1 MPRFALALLC
11 GSIASH
17 SLLTSASYGFQVSAG
32 ASNPPAISAITER
45 VRPFVAGKEVAGAVT
60 LVATPD
66 RIVHLDATGKAD
78 IDDGQADAA
87 GHHLLDRLD
96 DQAGHGHRRPDAPG
110 RGQAVGRR
118 PGREVPAGVQG
129 PQDRGRQAGAGHDP
143 PPAHAHLGHGR
154 DHAGRGPRHQ
164 GPGRASSRSTSPS
177 PSSSS
182 RARSGP
188 TASRASTPRR
198 GSSRSSRASRSTSS
212 SSGGCSAR
220 WG

>member
-1 MPRFALALLC
+1 MQRFALAILFGAVAPVAADGPRIRPGARR
-11 GSIASH
+11 GSR
-17 SLLTSASYGFQVSAG
+17 
-32 ASNPPAISAITER
+32 PPIVTAISER
-45 VRPFVAGKEVAGAVT
+45 MRPFVDDREIAGAVT

-66 RIVHLDATGKAD
+66 RIVHLDAIGKAD
-78 IDDGQADAA
+78 IAAEQADAA
-87 GHHLLDRLD
+87 GHDLLDRLD
-96 DQAGHGHRRPDAPG
+96 DQADHGHGRPDAPG
-110 RGQAVGRR
+110 RGQALGRR
-118 PGREVPAGVQG
+118 PGREAPAGVQG

-154 DHAGRGPRHQ
+154 DHAATRPAPSRTW
-164 GPGRASSRSTSPS
+164 PGSSRSTSPS

-188 TASRASTPRR
+188 TASRGSTPRP
-198 GSSRSSRASRSTSS
+198 GSSRSSRACRSTSS